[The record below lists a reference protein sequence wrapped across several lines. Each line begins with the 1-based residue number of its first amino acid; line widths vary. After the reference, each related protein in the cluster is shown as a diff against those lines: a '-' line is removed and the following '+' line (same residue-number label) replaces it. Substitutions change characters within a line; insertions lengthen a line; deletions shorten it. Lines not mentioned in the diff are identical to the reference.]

1 MTEIKKTALRL
12 KKPPR
17 NSEDDPEKEGKKRKI
32 DEVYAILE
40 IEEEKGKLK
49 ELNLVQQLTK
59 LEEIHE
65 NNKKLEEICER
76 DGILLSDGTNKPV
89 YWKMINDGVA
99 IFSLCDTVEEC
110 ISMEKK
116 EIERRSEK
124 LQLIEQRFEKLLVK
138 INKEDPE
145 HVRSLFQS
153 SANWIGSGDEDPE
166 IHDDDETH
174 PASASIDLT
183 DTDDTDKDTL
193 EELKKRV
200 TDAEFKLTRFIDIF
214 ERDEQTTHFGMEKL
228 SGRVDDLSKSVK
240 DLEEWKNAAGSFTF
254 LAASMVEPKKAP
266 EEGQVQDK
274 RPGSRIQ
281 NRWEIHAGRDVWV
294 YSKTQRKPGVIKKVN
309 IVKAIV
315 TMANAGGKMTD
326 YDVPF
331 GLIGLRDESRNF
343 TTVEHNKPI
352 AKADFELGGVDHL
365 PNF

>member
-1 MTEIKKTALRL
+1 VFSSGFLTINSMTEIKKTALRL

-32 DEVYAILE
+32 DEVYAFLE

-65 NNKKLEEICER
+65 NNKKLEEICNR
-76 DGILLSDGTNKPV
+76 DGILLSDGTGLYKPV
-89 YWKMINDGVA
+89 YLKMIKDGVA
-99 IFSLCDTVEEC
+99 IFRLCDTVKEC
-110 ISMEKK
+110 ISVEKK
-116 EIERRSEK
+116 EIEQRVEK
-124 LQLIEQRFEKLLVK
+124 LQLIEQRFEKLEAK
-138 INKEDPE
+138 IYK
-145 HVRSLFQS
+145 
-153 SANWIGSGDEDPE
+153 EDPE

-174 PASASIDLT
+174 PAPASIDLT

-240 DLEEWKNAAGSFTF
+240 DLEEWKNAAH
-254 LAASMVEPKKAP
+254 EPKKAP

-274 RPGSRIQ
+274 RPGGRIQ

-294 YSKTQRKPGVIKKVN
+294 YSKTQRKPGVVKKVN

-315 TMANAGGKMTD
+315 NMANAEGKMTD

-352 AKADFELGGVDHL
+352 ALL
-365 PNF
+365 

>member
-17 NSEDDPEKEGKKRKI
+17 NSEDDPEKEGKKRKSRWIDDMYGEREVVPI

-76 DGILLSDGTNKPV
+76 DGILLSDGTFKPM
-89 YWKMINDGVA
+89 YYKMIKDGVA
-99 IFSLCDTVEEC
+99 IFSLCDTVKEC

-116 EIERRSEK
+116 EIERLVEK
-124 LQLIEQRFEKLLVK
+124 LQLIEQRFEKLQAK
-138 INKEDPE
+138 IYK
-145 HVRSLFQS
+145 
-153 SANWIGSGDEDPE
+153 EDPE

-174 PASASIDLT
+174 PAPASIDLT

-240 DLEEWKNAAGSFTF
+240 DLEEWKNAAH
-254 LAASMVEPKKAP
+254 EPKKAP

-274 RPGSRIQ
+274 RPGGRIQ

-352 AKADFELGGVDHL
+352 AKADFELGGVDHV

>member
-1 MTEIKKTALRL
+1 MSAGSDIDFQALRL
-12 KKPPR
+12 AKPPR

-59 LEEIHE
+59 LEEIHG
-65 NNKKLEEICER
+65 NNKKLEEICNR

-89 YWKMINDGVA
+89 YLKMINDGVA
-99 IFSLCDTVEEC
+99 IFSLCDTVKEC
-110 ISMEKK
+110 ISVEKK
-116 EIERRSEK
+116 EIEQRVEK
-124 LQLIEQRFEKLLVK
+124 LQLIEQRFEKLLAK
-138 INKEDPE
+138 IYP
-145 HVRSLFQS
+145 
-153 SANWIGSGDEDPE
+153 
-166 IHDDDETH
+166 DDDETH
-174 PASASIDLT
+174 PAPASIDLT

-240 DLEEWKNAAGSFTF
+240 DLEEWKNAAH
-254 LAASMVEPKKAP
+254 EPKKAP

-274 RPGSRIQ
+274 RPGGRIQ
-281 NRWEIHAGRDVWV
+281 NRWEIRIQNKWEIHAGRDVWV
-294 YSKTQRKPGVIKKVN
+294 YSKTQRKPGVVKKVN

-315 TMANAGGKMTD
+315 TMANAEGKMTD

-331 GLIGLRDESRNF
+331 SLIGLRDESRNF
-343 TTVEHNKPI
+343 NTVEHNKPI
-352 AKADFELGGVDHL
+352 ALL
-365 PNF
+365 

>member
-32 DEVYAILE
+32 DEVYAFLE

-65 NNKKLEEICER
+65 NNKKLEEICNR
-76 DGILLSDGTNKPV
+76 DGILLSDGTGLYKPV
-89 YWKMINDGVA
+89 YLKMIKDGVA
-99 IFSLCDTVEEC
+99 IFRLCDTVKEC
-110 ISMEKK
+110 ISVEKK
-116 EIERRSEK
+116 EIEQRVEK
-124 LQLIEQRFEKLLVK
+124 LQLIEQRFEKLEAK
-138 INKEDPE
+138 IYK
-145 HVRSLFQS
+145 
-153 SANWIGSGDEDPE
+153 EDPE

-174 PASASIDLT
+174 PAPASIDLT

-240 DLEEWKNAAGSFTF
+240 DLEEWKNAAH
-254 LAASMVEPKKAP
+254 EPKKAP

-274 RPGSRIQ
+274 RPGGRIQ

-294 YSKTQRKPGVIKKVN
+294 YSKTQRKPGVVKKVN

-315 TMANAGGKMTD
+315 NMANAEGKMTD

-352 AKADFELGGVDHL
+352 ALL
-365 PNF
+365 

>member
-32 DEVYAILE
+32 DEVYAFLE

-65 NNKKLEEICER
+65 NNKKLEEICNR
-76 DGILLSDGTNKPV
+76 DGILLSDGTGLYKPV
-89 YWKMINDGVA
+89 YLKMIKDGVA
-99 IFSLCDTVEEC
+99 IFRLCDTVKEC
-110 ISMEKK
+110 ISVEKK
-116 EIERRSEK
+116 EIEQRVEK
-124 LQLIEQRFEKLLVK
+124 LQLIEQRFEKLEAK
-138 INKEDPE
+138 IYK
-145 HVRSLFQS
+145 
-153 SANWIGSGDEDPE
+153 EDPE

-174 PASASIDLT
+174 PAPASIDLT

-240 DLEEWKNAAGSFTF
+240 DLEEWKNAAH
-254 LAASMVEPKKAP
+254 EPKKAP

-274 RPGSRIQ
+274 RPGGRIQ

-352 AKADFELGGVDHL
+352 ALL
-365 PNF
+365 

>member
-49 ELNLVQQLTK
+49 ELNLVQQLRRV
-59 LEEIHE
+59 EEIHE
-65 NNKKLEEICER
+65 NNKKLEEICNR

-99 IFSLCDTVEEC
+99 IFSLCDTVKEC

-138 INKEDPE
+138 IY
-145 HVRSLFQS
+145 
-153 SANWIGSGDEDPE
+153 PE

-193 EELKKRV
+193 EDLKKRV

-214 ERDEQTTHFGMEKL
+214 ERDEQTTHLGMEKL

-240 DLEEWKNAAGSFTF
+240 DLEEWKNAAH
-254 LAASMVEPKKAP
+254 EPKKAP
-266 EEGQVQDK
+266 EEPKKAPEEQDK
-274 RPGSRIQ
+274 RPGSRIQNRWESRIQ

-315 TMANAGGKMTD
+315 TMANAEGKMTD

-352 AKADFELGGVDHL
+352 ALL
-365 PNF
+365 

>member
-40 IEEEKGKLK
+40 IEEEKGKLR

-99 IFSLCDTVEEC
+99 IFSLCDTVKEC

-145 HVRSLFQS
+145 
-153 SANWIGSGDEDPE
+153 EDPE

-174 PASASIDLT
+174 PASIDL
-183 DTDDTDKDTL
+183 TDDTDKDTL
-193 EELKKRV
+193 ADLKKRV

-240 DLEEWKNAAGSFTF
+240 DLEEWKNAAH
-254 LAASMVEPKKAP
+254 EPKKAP

-274 RPGSRIQ
+274 RPGGRIQ

-294 YSKTQRKPGVIKKVN
+294 YSKTRRKPGVIKKVN

-315 TMANAGGKMTD
+315 TMASAEGKMTD

-352 AKADFELGGVDHL
+352 ALL
-365 PNF
+365 

>member
-12 KKPPR
+12 KKPPC
-17 NSEDDPEKEGKKRKI
+17 NSEDDVPPRNVEDHPEKEGKKRKI
-32 DEVYAILE
+32 DEVYAFLE

-65 NNKKLEEICER
+65 NNKKLEEICNR
-76 DGILLSDGTNKPV
+76 DGILLSDGTGLYKPV
-89 YWKMINDGVA
+89 YLKMIKDGVA
-99 IFSLCDTVEEC
+99 IFRLCDTVKEC
-110 ISMEKK
+110 ISVEKK
-116 EIERRSEK
+116 EIEQRVEK
-124 LQLIEQRFEKLLVK
+124 LQLIEQRFEKLEAK
-138 INKEDPE
+138 IYK
-145 HVRSLFQS
+145 
-153 SANWIGSGDEDPE
+153 EDPE
-166 IHDDDETH
+166 IHDDDETDKDTLEE
-174 PASASIDLT
+174 PASIDLT
-183 DTDDTDKDTL
+183 DTDDTDKETL

-200 TDAEFKLTRFIDIF
+200 TDLDFKLSRLCDRVD
-214 ERDEQTTHFGMEKL
+214 RDAETTHFGTEKL

-240 DLEEWKNAAGSFTF
+240 DLEEWKNAAH
-254 LAASMVEPKKAP
+254 EPKKAP

-315 TMANAGGKMTD
+315 TMANAKGKMTD

-331 GLIGLRDESRNF
+331 SLIGLRDESRNF

-352 AKADFELGGVDHL
+352 ALL
-365 PNF
+365 